1 MISRPIFKDRRH
13 AGRELGD
20 RLKRLTDGNL
30 VVIGLPRGGVEV
42 GFEVARILRA
52 PLDVIVAR
60 KLGAPNQPE
69 LGIGAIAP
77 GGIMLLDERTV
88 RQLGL
93 SREDIEQVA
102 EQERAEM
109 DRRLNEYRGDDSPLD
124 FSGKTVVIVDDGL
137 ATGVTAL
144 ASIRAAR
151 AANAKRIV
159 LAVPVCARETAA
171 QMEEEVDI
179 LVCLEQPD
187 PFIAV
192 GVWYDHFGQT
202 SDAQVIELLEE
213 AGDFVSSEE
222 LTEI

>member
-1 MISRPIFKDRRH
+1 MPNRPIFKDRRH
-13 AGRELGD
+13 AGRELGE

-30 VVIGLPRGGVEV
+30 IVIGLPRGGVEV
-42 GFEVARILRA
+42 GFEVARTLRA

-93 SREDIEQVA
+93 SEEDIDRLA
-102 EQERAEM
+102 EKERAEM
-109 DRRLNEYRGDDSPLD
+109 HRRLNEYRGGDDPPDLP
-124 FSGKTVVIVDDGL
+124 GKTAVIVDDGL

-144 ASIRAAR
+144 AAVRAAR
-151 AANAKRIV
+151 AANAERIL

-171 QMEEEVDI
+171 QMEKEVDA
-179 LVCLEQPD
+179 LLCLEQPD

-192 GVWYDHFGQT
+192 GVWYEHFGQT

-213 AGDFVSSEE
+213 ANDFVSSRE